1 MTQTTG
7 CSSQSLPQSS
17 FVHSVVRTFERQ
29 RVTETGE
36 ARQTESGR
44 RGRRVRGEERQRQ
57 TDRDRQTERQTDR
70 QTDRQAGRQ
79 TGRQADRQ
87 TETDRQRQRQT
98 ETHTQRQT
106 KIETKESGQREKD
119 LLHKDKDLNTIRLF
133 CKFVP
138 DDKHSK
144 TQYIKQEYNE
154 LCGKKHSKTKR
165 NLISV

>member
-1 MTQTTG
+1 MT
-7 CSSQSLPQSS
+7 
-17 FVHSVVRTFERQ
+17 E
-29 RVTETGE
+29 TETGE

-44 RGRRVRGEERQRQ
+44 RGRRVRGEERQRH

-70 QTDRQAGRQ
+70 QAGRQAGRQ
-79 TGRQADRQ
+79 TDRQ

-98 ETHTQRQT
+98 ETDRQRQT
-106 KIETKESGQREKD
+106 KIETKESGQREND

-138 DDKHSK
+138 DDKHSN

-154 LCGKKHSKTKR
+154 LCGKKHLKTKR